1 MHLSVFYMVMLQL
14 LSHTFQVIRS
24 CELMDSAERGTGAMH
39 DDVPQDVAPGINK
52 QQQTIDIDRPEAR
65 LVCENH
71 QVAI

>member
-1 MHLSVFYMVMLQL
+1 
-14 LSHTFQVIRS
+14 
-24 CELMDSAERGTGAMH
+24 MDSAERGTGAMH